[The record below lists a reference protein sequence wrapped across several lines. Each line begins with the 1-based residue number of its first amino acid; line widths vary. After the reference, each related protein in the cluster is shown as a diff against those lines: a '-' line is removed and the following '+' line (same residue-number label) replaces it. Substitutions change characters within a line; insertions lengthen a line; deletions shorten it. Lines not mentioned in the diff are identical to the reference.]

1 MLSIGVGTAPTTG
14 ATDAIQIYA
23 TGATAECYIMD
34 EAGNATLQTPHDK
47 VTGEWIFYS
56 KNVKT
61 GRMVR
66 VDMERMVKAIEKL
79 TGEKFMIDSFEQQ
92 GT

>member
-1 MLSIGVGTAPTTG
+1 M
-14 ATDAIQIYA
+14 DA
-23 TGATAECYIMD
+23 
-34 EAGNATLQTPHDK
+34 AGNATQQTPHDP

-61 GRMVR
+61 GRIVR

-79 TGEKFMIDSFEQQ
+79 TGEKFMLESLEQP
-92 GT
+92 GS